1 MATKATPAKTPKP
14 AAKPGAKAA
23 AAAKPKP
30 ESATQAPAAKD
41 PAKVTVGL
49 RLKGLVD
56 RVTEVSG
63 AKRKDVKPIID
74 AALAEMGAV
83 LARGE
88 PLSLPGL
95 GHLRVARKATEASP
109 VMTLKLRQGEPGGKA
124 KAGAEDSDA
133 MDEKDTLAEGSDQ
146 G

>member
-1 MATKATPAKTPKP
+1 MATKATPAKTPK
-14 AAKPGAKAA
+14 AAGKTGAKAA

-30 ESATQAPAAKD
+30 AVSAEAGAEAGAAK
-41 PAKVTVGL
+41 ATVGL
-49 RLKGLVD
+49 RLKALID
-56 RVTEVSG
+56 RVTEASG
-63 AKRKDVKPIID
+63 GKRKDVKTIVE
-74 AALAEMGAV
+74 AALVEMGAV

-124 KAGAEDSDA
+124 KAADEDSDA